1 MDADDKGKLGR
12 QRRRR
17 TKKNRDTVSL
27 PVTLKDP
34 PVLPLLVQ
42 EKSMDSRN
50 ISLNNSPIISSTSEP
65 KGFSIDE
72 GAQQVPSKTHET
84 ESAIQC
90 PLAVPQVGTLFF
102 SAPFVHSTH
111 FLQGWIL

>member
-1 MDADDKGKLGR
+1 MDTDDKGKSGR

-34 PVLPLLVQ
+34 PVLPQ
-42 EKSMDSRN
+42 EKSMDTSN

-65 KGFSIDE
+65 TGFSIDK
-72 GAQQVPSKTHET
+72 GPQQVPSKTQET

-90 PLAVPQVGTLFF
+90 LPAVPQVGTLFQHP
-102 SAPFVHSTH
+102 SSIQPISCK
-111 FLQGWIL
+111 GWIL